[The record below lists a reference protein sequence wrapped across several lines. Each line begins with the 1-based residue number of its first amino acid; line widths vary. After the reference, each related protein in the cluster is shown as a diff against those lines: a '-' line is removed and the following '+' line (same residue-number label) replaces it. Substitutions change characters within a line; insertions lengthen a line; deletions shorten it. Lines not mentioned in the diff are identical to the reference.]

1 MNVIQNITGG
11 GTTEKKK
18 VVKQPTNTSS
28 AYNAATNI
36 VNSAKTKNTYSNLNT
51 TKTLNVAQNKTTT
64 NNPSSQK
71 TVTSQPSSAYN
82 HATKPAASFFDTYK
96 QSLGQNNTVKPTTK
110 TRNDFG
116 SDNDYEDYLYQ
127 NKVDLTKGDAFG
139 YVSGKAKETGIHPR
153 DYAGDMYYKAKNRQE
168 TNQTLAKETE
178 ARNNRIANNEGYE
191 ERLYSIS
198 DENGNSMSLSD
209 YKNNVSTFENDY
221 TTLQNDAKALS
232 DKFNVDKNYAEY
244 IAGYD
249 ALLKRE
255 QELQERY
262 NNLSTYSKVSYNESY
277 SQKYEENLQK
287 IQELTAQSRFLRA
300 QGNLEAIKPL
310 SEEISRLQAENA
322 TISDLKNDVQSLQE
336 TDYYNYLKEN
346 GSEQEILDFER
357 LMSHKDDNVAE
368 RLFNS
373 FSTQTFGMLYQSTLD
388 LYDIA
393 KDLGGEVIGSLT
405 ETAVNALN
413 SKGLIDD
420 ETLGN
425 LEKVASDLKSFDWT
439 ADDNYSQVIR
449 KWRQTSGYENMYGA
463 GEMERNVVETLSGS
477 ADSVARY
484 NLFGYMTKFVS
495 GFVAA
500 TDKYVENINNGY
512 SPEVSLANATIT
524 GVINTLSEMS
534 PTENWMNIANNK
546 AFEYISSGLGR
557 MIMSGLSQGFE
568 ESLETI
574 IEEGGDYITDYITYT
589 LFGTNEEQK
598 PHFEKD
604 DLLRACM
611 ISFASGGLVGGLEMG
626 KNVVIDTYNKN
637 QAFKTLLSNNIGKIT
652 SLEEKNAMVEAIGE
666 LEWCLSVS
674 DDKVIN
680 KNIELVKTM
689 AEEKIHEFENSSV
702 LAKSVK
708 PVGNDVEAN
717 INATIQENINFE
729 AQALAPELINGAKQQ
744 ELNDIQVA
752 KNESFISAVET
763 VKKVND
769 YATLSM
775 MSDYG
780 VNMDPRQYRELDA
793 DIRESVNTVSKY
805 AKRLNIDVAF
815 DNNLNNMTVQADYG
829 LRQSGVNGYNNKGQ
843 IVLNPNIA
851 NPQTVVLVHEITHN
865 LEYSKY
871 YGSLSELI
879 KNSEGYE
886 QIYSQAARTYE
897 GIGNIENEANA
908 IYMEKNFGNENF
920 IKRIIRYNESLAYRI
935 FKDIQSMVSS
945 DEKTL
950 IENAWAKVFKDVQNI
965 ELNNIVSYSVDEL
978 NTKKILSDYGITDE
992 ELSNGNVVARKIYD
1006 RLVAMKNSFISTED
1020 RTILIVN
1027 KETGKEFIVSKA
1039 AIDETFGKPTTFFHK
1054 SKKRKRAMIAVAD
1067 KIGYFIENGK
1077 VIKDN
1082 VKNYHNENGSPYIY
1096 IGHPVNI
1103 EGTDYY
1109 VTLMLKYSRDGNRLH
1124 IYKMDLAEKIGPLSK
1139 AISEDSPGFSEP
1151 KNNISQTGDN
1161 VKRSL
1166 DDNLAYHYNDGTTF
1180 DINKK
1185 AETLFSRGGRGTG
1198 AFGTGNYFFGDKQ
1211 SPDSSY
1217 GKKGEHA
1224 ITFTGYNLF
1233 RPNNKNDGY
1242 KLHDFFK
1249 DIENYYNPNAPTTS
1263 EGFDAKVNDIL
1274 TSYADEDG
1282 NIPKSE
1288 KENLVNELNS
1298 FMPNLDL
1305 DEVLAKSSSLEED
1318 ELQDSINEAYNDWY
1332 EIWPE
1337 KYYQLEQWY
1346 NKRVNSYDIE
1356 FIKNELEWNNVYNRY
1371 KNRASY
1377 NGDVINQIP
1386 EIANILGTSTEELTK
1401 LLEEHYN
1408 GVEEDYKNMNLRTDS
1423 FGTRIMK
1430 SLGYEGID
1438 VRGIEGLDNSTY
1450 GSVIYDIKPNTV
1462 KYSLSEKKR
1471 SLNSNKQSIK
1481 NYLANI
1487 LGVNFNRT
1495 YLNTTKLLN
1504 ELTEQIATTGE
1515 YNQETYNN
1523 FKNAIW
1529 EAMKVRRGNEA
1540 YDPSKIR
1547 SFLKDNPILRSQ
1559 VEAADKRY
1567 LASNFGAFT
1576 FSNKGTSFDTLMAEF
1591 NELFPGL
1598 INPNEINS
1606 ARDFIDAVQ
1615 AQIYQLDSAKNDYV
1629 VPDVEFNMSAEELYK
1644 FFESKLDDAMGIY
1657 ADDIKNLN
1665 EKYKTYDEK
1674 VNDVLKLINN
1684 PNVTAD
1690 TFNKINNYE
1699 AITNAEFE
1707 GIKDAKDILLNNV
1720 DKWIKNYDVV
1730 KEQFGMFD
1738 NDTISNICYDIMMN
1752 GEISA
1757 DTKDK
1762 MLNSLSS
1769 DQTFEGADTDI
1780 NEQAE
1785 MIGDEIANLLY
1796 EKATGTKTQND
1807 TPEDTM
1813 AKYQGNIEQYG
1824 AFAPGATPRQDIQV
1838 PKATEHGPTSQFAR
1852 NVAETPGIISDDKS
1866 MEILAN
1872 AVNNGELSYKALTN
1886 KALMDDAAK
1895 KLNMRGLDAMYNE
1908 VINNHN
1914 LNARTFTEE
1923 MTVLTELAKVK
1934 DYDRMKTVYLKL
1946 QDEATTMG
1954 QGLQTFT
1961 LLKKMSP
1968 EVQLMAAEKM
1978 MERMQNELD
1987 QQYGN
1992 KAVKLEIPENLKNNL
2007 LNAETEEEQAIAR
2020 SAIQKE
2026 LLNQQPKKLG
2036 DILNAWRYLSMLGNP
2051 RTHIRNILGN
2061 ALFSPLVDIK
2071 NTIATGIENLVGS
2084 KLEHKTKAIVGF
2096 SKEDMALKQLG
2107 KEHYRTAILVN
2118 DQKYETKNFGN
2129 SKLGNLL
2136 NKLSNANSTAM
2147 DKEDF
2152 IFSSSRFAQSFAS
2165 YIKSNGYTAEN
2176 VPQDVL
2182 SKAIDY
2188 ATLEAQKAT
2197 YRDFNAG
2204 AEWLNKA
2211 EKSKS
2216 KLLRL
2221 SKQALVPFTKTPM
2234 NIIRRGVEYSPLGL
2248 MKTITADAYNLSQ
2261 GEIDANTFIDNLS
2274 AGMTGTMIS
2283 ILGATL
2289 ASIGIFRTKDDD
2301 KDRKQMFDEDN
2312 GEQDYCIDLSPF
2324 GIEGTYTIDWATPDI
2339 MPLAIGAELYDIFM
2353 KSEGIDG
2360 FEDTMD
2366 AVATISAKVF
2376 DPIFDTSMLSSLQ
2389 SALKSYANGGG
2400 EWVGNIVGSMV
2411 SSYILQFIPTLSG
2424 QIARAVD
2431 DTRRTTYPNTGLID
2445 KTIKQALNKIPGLSI
2460 LNEPYI
2466 NRSGEEEK
2474 NTGGNFFGRLI
2485 YNMVSPGYYQNKEI
2499 DKYDEEYYRLYE
2511 STGLLDA
2518 FPSSSVTS
2526 TTYDKE
2532 QYKLTDKEYTEWNK
2546 TRWSLEKEMVSDF
2559 IDSESYQYYSDEE
2572 RVETIKDIR
2581 TYAQKVAKEKLLNGR
2596 GVEYTDANY
2605 EKLKNIAENMDI
2617 KDYFNYNNFS
2627 GTKQAEKIEYL
2638 ENSDLSQEEKE
2649 LLYSTEGYKTSYADA
2664 YAKVFGESKTNRST
2678 KTSKT
2683 TNKTSTKKT
2692 SIKVPTTK
2700 TTKQTA
2706 YTQGT
2711 KVNTQNVNTSDFFTY
2726 RYNFLKSAAQSASQ
2740 GNTKVVCPVC
2750 GQPVIPVDGK
2760 CPVCGASL

>member
-1 MNVIQNITGG
+1 MQTTSGG

-18 VVKQPTNTSS
+18 TVVKPTNTSS
-28 AYNAATNI
+28 AYNQATN
-36 VNSAKTKNTYSNLNT
+36 VNSQPKKTSTFSNLNT
-51 TKTLNVAQNKTTT
+51 TKTLNVKQNKTTT
-64 NNPSSQK
+64 NNPTPVK
-71 TVTSQPSSAYN
+71 TTQNQPQSAYN
-82 HATKPAASFFDTYK
+82 QATKPATSFFDTYK

-127 NKVDLTKGDAFG
+127 NKVDLTKGDAFN

-178 ARNNRIANNEGYE
+178 ARNNRIANNKGYE

-198 DENGNSMSLSD
+198 DEKGNSMSLSD

-287 IQELTAQSRFLRA
+287 IQELTAQSRLLRA

-420 ETLGN
+420 ETLDN

-463 GEMERNVVETLSGS
+463 GEMERNIVETLSGS
-477 ADSVARY
+477 GDSVARY
-484 NLFGYMTKFVS
+484 KLFGHLTTAVS

-500 TDKYVENINNGY
+500 TDKYIENINNGY
-512 SPEVSLANATIT
+512 SPEVAMANASVI
-524 GVINTLSEMS
+524 GVINMLSEML
-534 PTENWMNIANNK
+534 PTENWIRIANNK
-546 AFEYISSGLGR
+546 AFEYIGSGLARVGAA
-557 MIMSGLSQGFE
+557 IISQGFE
-568 ESLETI
+568 ETLETTF
-574 IEEGGDYITDYITYT
+574 EEGGDYITDYITYT
-589 LFGTNEEQK
+589 LFGNSEEQK
-598 PHFEKD
+598 PHFERD

-626 KNVVIDTYNKN
+626 KNVAIDTYNKN

-666 LEWCLSVS
+666 LEWCLNLSN
-674 DDKVIN
+674 DKVIN
-680 KNIELVKTM
+680 KNIELVKSM
-689 AEEKIHEFENSSV
+689 AEEKIQEFENSSV

-708 PVGNDVEAN
+708 TVGKDVEAN

-780 VNMDPRQYRELDA
+780 VNMDPKQYRQLDA
-793 DIRESVNTVSKY
+793 DVRENVNIVSKY
-805 AKRLNIDVAF
+805 AKRLNVDVAF
-815 DNNLNNMTVQADYG
+815 DDNLNNMTVQADYG

-843 IVLNPNIA
+843 IVLNPNTV

-886 QIYSQAARTYE
+886 QIYNQAARTYE

-950 IENAWAKVFKDVQNI
+950 IENAWAKAFKDVQNI

-1151 KNNISQTGDN
+1151 KNNISQIGNN

-1180 DINKK
+1180 
-1185 AETLFSRGGRGTG
+1185 
-1198 AFGTGNYFFGDKQ
+1198 
-1211 SPDSSY
+1211 
-1217 GKKGEHA
+1217 
-1224 ITFTGYNLF
+1224 
-1233 RPNNKNDGY
+1233 
-1242 KLHDFFK
+1242 
-1249 DIENYYNPNAPTTS
+1249 
-1263 EGFDAKVNDIL
+1263 
-1274 TSYADEDG
+1274 
-1282 NIPKSE
+1282 
-1288 KENLVNELNS
+1288 
-1298 FMPNLDL
+1298 
-1305 DEVLAKSSSLEED
+1305 
-1318 ELQDSINEAYNDWY
+1318 
-1332 EIWPE
+1332 
-1337 KYYQLEQWY
+1337 
-1346 NKRVNSYDIE
+1346 
-1356 FIKNELEWNNVYNRY
+1356 
-1371 KNRASY
+1371 
-1377 NGDVINQIP
+1377 
-1386 EIANILGTSTEELTK
+1386 
-1401 LLEEHYN
+1401 
-1408 GVEEDYKNMNLRTDS
+1408 
-1423 FGTRIMK
+1423 
-1430 SLGYEGID
+1430 
-1438 VRGIEGLDNSTY
+1438 DNSTY

-1481 NYLANI
+1481 NYLTNI

-1796 EKATGTKTQND
+1796 EKATGTKAQND

-1895 KLNMRGLDAMYNE
+1895 KLNMRGLDTMYNE

-1923 MTVLTELAKVK
+1923 MTVLTELAKIK

-2007 LNAETEEEQAIAR
+2007 LNAETEEEQAKAR

-2182 SKAIDY
+2182 SKAVDY

-2261 GEIDANTFIDNLS
+2261 GKIDANTFIDNLS

-2546 TRWSLEKEMVSDF
+2546 TRWSLEKEMVNDF

-2638 ENSDLSQEEKE
+2638 ENSDLSQKEKE

-2711 KVNTQNVNTSDFFTY
+2711 KVNTQNVNTSDYFTY
-2726 RYNFLKSAAQSASQ
+2726 RYNFLKSAAQPASQ
-2740 GNTKVVCPVC
+2740 GGTKVVCPVC
-2750 GQPVIPVDGK
+2750 GQSVIPVDGK